1 MEQNTMRYA
10 ADKHFRRSAVIAR
23 AHNNKVGR
31 DRRGAVENEGSRV
44 LDFTQ
49 RPDGGGL
56 SRQQGTAALNCLATG
71 IDHGL
76 AEFVVSLHIEGSGH
90 EGRLEHA
97 QVYTMYEHDLFRTV
111 EQSDL

>member
-1 MEQNTMRYA
+1 MIKAVFFDFDGVLTLDKTGSLTTARYI
-10 ADKHFRRSAVIAR
+10 SV
-23 AHNNKVGR
+23 
-31 DRRGAVENEGSRV
+31 
-44 LDFTQ
+44 
-49 RPDGGGL
+49 
-56 SRQQGTAALNCLATG
+56 ATG

-111 EQSDL
+111 EQSDLFHCGEGFI